1 MLLNQIICFY
11 ESRELF
17 VRAYLVLYKGLLDL
31 EREVIKM
38 EYRNKEKSIKIS
50 TRFLFAIF
58 FCVVIVFG
66 LITGKLDPSAI
77 INILVNFI

>member
-11 ESRELF
+11 EPKKLF
-17 VRAYLVLYKGLLDL
+17 VRAYLVLYRCLLGL
-31 EREVIKM
+31 EREVVEM
-38 EYRNKEKSIKIS
+38 EYRDKEKSVKIS

-58 FCVVIVFG
+58 FGVVIVFG

-77 INILVNFI
+77 INLLVNFI

>member
-1 MLLNQIICFY
+1 
-11 ESRELF
+11 
-17 VRAYLVLYKGLLDL
+17 
-31 EREVIKM
+31 M

-58 FCVVIVFG
+58 FGVVIVFG